1 MMTIPRAATYDAVYG
16 AFRWQIPERFNIATL
31 VCDRHA
37 GDATRVALIHQQ
49 ADGSVR
55 RYSFLEMARASN
67 RIANLLQA
75 SGLQPGER
83 VALLLGQDPEVPMVH
98 LGAWKAGMISLPLSR
113 LFGDEALVSRLGD
126 SGAAVL
132 VTDRDGYAKVAP
144 LRDRLPAL
152 RHIWL
157 VDGEESGAASLPR
170 TLEAAADSFAALQM
184 APDTPAYMNYTS
196 GTTGQPKGV
205 LKGHASILGLLPA
218 VEFANEFFPQPGDLA
233 WSPADWSWMA
243 GMTNVLFAS
252 WYHAVPVLAFRSR
265 GFDGEE
271 VLTALARHE
280 VRNALLTP
288 TMLKMLRQLPDPTRF
303 GARLRSITSGSE
315 AVGAELMDWS
325 RRNLG
330 VGINVVFG
338 QTECNMVL
346 VNNQQ
351 VMTVKPGSLGRPA
364 PGHRVAIVDD
374 DGRELPPGEQGQIA
388 IRRPDPLMMLGYWN
402 DPAAT
407 ARKFAGD
414 WMLTGDI
421 GSMDEEGYF
430 WFHSR
435 GDDLILSAGYRIG
448 PSEVE
453 EVLLRH
459 PAVALVAVIGV
470 PDPQRQ
476 EAVKAFVVPA
486 AGARADA
493 ALAAELQEHV
503 KRRLARH
510 EYPREVEFVESLP
523 MTATGKIMR
532 AELRRLDA
540 LRRAERAPAG

>member
-1 MMTIPRAATYDAVYG
+1 MRMIPDGRSYEEIYG
-16 AFRWQIPERFNIATL
+16 AFRWQIPERFNIAQL

-37 GDATRVALIHQQ
+37 EGEAVALIHQQ
-49 ADGSVR
+49 LDGSVR
-55 RYSFLEMARASN
+55 RWSFREMARASN
-67 RIANLLQA
+67 RVANLLRA
-75 SGLQPGER
+75 AGLQGGER

-98 LGAWKAGMISLPLSR
+98 LGAWKAGLISLPLSR
-113 LFGDEALVSRLGD
+113 LFGDEALVARLGD

-132 VTDRDGYAKVAP
+132 VTDRDGWTKVAP
-144 LRDRLPAL
+144 LLDRLPAL
-152 RHIWL
+152 RQVWL
-157 VDGEESGAASLPR
+157 TDGEESGAPSLHALLERASDAFEPVVCGP
-170 TLEAAADSFAALQM
+170 A
-184 APDTPAYMNYTS
+184 TPAYMNYTS

-205 LKGHASILGLLPA
+205 LKGHASILGLVPN

-252 WYHAVPVLAFRSR
+252 WYHGVPVLAFRSR
-265 GFDGEE
+265 GFDAEE
-271 VLTALARHE
+271 VLTTLARHG

-288 TMLKMLRQLPDPTRF
+288 TMLKMMRQLPNAAAL

-315 AVGAELMDWS
+315 PVGAELMEWS
-325 RRNLG
+325 RRTLG

-351 VMTVKPGSLGRPA
+351 VMAVKPGSLGRPA
-364 PGHRVAIVDD
+364 PGHRVAIVDEE
-374 DGRELPPGEQGQIA
+374 GRELPAGEQGQIA

-402 DPAAT
+402 APEAT
-407 ARKFAGD
+407 ARKFAGE

-435 GDDLILSAGYRIG
+435 SDDLILSSGYRIG
-448 PSEVE
+448 PAEVE

-459 PAVALVAVIGV
+459 PAVAMAAVIGV

-476 EAVKAFVVPA
+476 EAVKAFIVPTR
-486 AGARADA
+486 GARTDQ
-493 ALAAELQEHV
+493 ALREELQEHV

-510 EYPREVEFVESLP
+510 EYPREIEFVESLP
-523 MTATGKIMR
+523 LTATGKIMR
-532 AELRRLDA
+532 SELRKLEA
-540 LRRAERAPAG
+540 ARRADSAPVA